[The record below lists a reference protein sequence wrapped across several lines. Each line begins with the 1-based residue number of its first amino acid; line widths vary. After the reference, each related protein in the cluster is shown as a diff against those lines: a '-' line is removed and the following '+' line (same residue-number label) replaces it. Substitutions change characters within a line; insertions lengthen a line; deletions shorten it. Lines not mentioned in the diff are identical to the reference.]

1 MGLRD
6 EKEGSDLRVSLQ
18 GKTGQRCPEQE
29 WKLEEKKEAKGEESG
44 CPAFLSGRLDTTWKV
59 HASSSLS
66 KVFPMALPN
75 WLHVSM

>member
-1 MGLRD
+1 MGSRD

-18 GKTGQRCPEQE
+18 GKTGQRCAEQE
-29 WKLEEKKEAKGEESG
+29 WKLEEKAEAEGEEAG
-44 CPAFLSGRLDTTWKV
+44 CPAFLSGCLDTTWKV